1 MTYRPP
7 PVRPSNR
14 IFRVLAAC
22 GRKRQ
27 AQAFVFCIAALCA
40 AASANATPG
49 TVASKQAQAQ
59 QVLAQ
64 IQQIDDSLGAAVESY
79 NLANVRLRKIETD
92 QRENRTQL
100 KLTRKNLKVAQDSLA
115 ARLVSAYT
123 STQDNSTLSVLLGAS
138 SLDDLLNRIEA
149 VNSTSRQDAS
159 IVQQV
164 TSFKAAIQRNREQ
177 LRKAHSEQQTIVA
190 QKAAQKQRIESQ
202 LASRRQLLSSIK
214 GQIARIKAAEEVQQR
229 QLAAAARSRLGG
241 VQVPVPDGVGVSAS
255 TPEGSTVAPPNVHGG
270 VVGIAM
276 QYLGV
281 PYVWGGSSPR
291 GFDCSGFVAYVYA
304 QIGVSLPHSSYAMY
318 GMGTPVSIGQLQPG
332 DLVFFTGASHM
343 GIYIGGGQFIHAPH
357 TGDVVKISSLSE
369 SWYASAYVGAK
380 RVT

>member
-1 MTYRPP
+1 MAGAA
-7 PVRPSNR
+7 
-14 IFRVLAAC
+14 VL
-22 GRKRQ
+22 
-27 AQAFVFCIAALCA
+27 AALCA

-64 IQQIDDSLGAAVESY
+64 IQQIDDGLGAAVESY
-79 NLANVRLRKIETD
+79 NLANVQLKKIEND
-92 QRENRTQL
+92 QRENRSQL
-100 KLTRKNLKVAQDSLA
+100 KLTRANLKVAQDSLA

-123 STQDNSTLSVLLGAS
+123 STQDNTTLSVLLGAT

-164 TSFKAAIQRNREQ
+164 TSFKAAIQRHRAE
-177 LRKAHSEQQTIVA
+177 LRKAHSEQRTIVA

-202 LASRRQLLSSIK
+202 LASRRHLLSSIK
-214 GQIARIKAAEEVQQR
+214 GQIARIRAAEEAQQR
-229 QLAAAARSRLGG
+229 QLAATARSRLAG
-241 VQVPVPDGVGVSAS
+241 QQFPSAEGVGVSAS
-255 TPEGSTVAPPNVHGG
+255 TPEGSIVAPPNVHGG

-291 GFDCSGFVAYVYA
+291 GFDCSGLVVYAFA
-304 QIGVSLPHSSYAMY
+304 QIGISLPHSTYALWNV
-318 GMGTPVSIGQLQPG
+318 GSPVSRDQLQPG
-332 DLVFFTGASHM
+332 DLVFFSGLGHM

-357 TGDVVKISSLSE
+357 TGDVVKISSMSGYY
-369 SWYASAYVGAK
+369 SSNYVGAR
-380 RVT
+380 RV

>member
-1 MTYRPP
+1 
-7 PVRPSNR
+7 VRPSNR
-14 IFRVLAAC
+14 IFRVLAAG
-22 GRKRQ
+22 GRRRQ
-27 AQAFVFCIAALCA
+27 AQAFLLCIAALCA

-79 NLANVRLRKIETD
+79 NLANVQLKRIESD
-92 QRENRTQL
+92 QRENRRQL
-100 KLTRKNLKVAQDSLA
+100 KITRANLKVAQDSLA

-123 STQDNSTLSVLLGAS
+123 STQDNSTLSVLLGAT

-164 TSFKAAIQRNREQ
+164 TSFKAAVQRHRAE
-177 LRKAHSEQQTIVA
+177 LRKAHTEQRTIVA

-214 GQIARIKAAEEVQQR
+214 GEIARIKAAEQAQQR
-229 QLAAAARSRLGG
+229 QLAAAARSRLSGA
-241 VQVPVPDGVGVSAS
+241 QVPVADGLGVSAS

-270 VVGIAM
+270 VVGIARR
-276 QYLGV
+276 YLGV
-281 PYVWGGSSPR
+281 PYVWGGSTPR
-291 GFDCSGFVAYVYA
+291 GFDCSGFVAYVFA

-318 GMGTPVSIGQLQPG
+318 GMGTPVSISQLQPG

-357 TGDVVKISSLSE
+357 TGDVVKISSLSGYY
-369 SWYASAYVGAK
+369 SSNFAGA
-380 RVT
+380 RRI

>member
-1 MTYRPP
+1 
-7 PVRPSNR
+7 VRPSTQ
-14 IFRVLAAC
+14 IFRVLVAS

-27 AQAFVFCIAALCA
+27 AQAFLLCIATLCA

-64 IQQIDDSLGAAVESY
+64 IQTIDDSLGVAVESY
-79 NLANVRLRKIETD
+79 NLANVRLRKIESD
-92 QRENRTQL
+92 QRENRLQL
-100 KLTRKNLKVAQDSLA
+100 KVTRANLGIAQDSLA

-123 STQDNSTLSVLLGAS
+123 STQDNSTLSVLLGAT

-149 VNSTSRQDAS
+149 VNSTSQQDAS

-164 TSFKAAIQRNREQ
+164 TSFKAAIQRHRSE
-177 LRKAHSEQQTIVA
+177 LRRAHSEQRTIVA

-214 GQIARIKAAEEVQQR
+214 GQIERIRAAEAAQQR
-229 QLAAAARSRLGG
+229 QLAAAARSRLSGG
-241 VQVPVPDGVGVSAS
+241 IQVSLADGVGISAS

-276 QYLGV
+276 HYLGV
-281 PYVWGGSSPR
+281 RYVWGGSTPS
-291 GFDCSGFVAYVYA
+291 GFDCSGLVSYVFA
-304 QIGVSLPHSSYAMY
+304 QIGVSLPHSSYAQF
-318 GMGTPVSIGQLQPG
+318 GMGVSVSISELQPG
-332 DLVFFTGASHM
+332 DLVFFTGASHE

-357 TGDVVKISSLSE
+357 TGDVVKISSLSGYY
-369 SWYASAYVGAK
+369 SSNFAGG
-380 RVT
+380 RRI

>member
-1 MTYRPP
+1 M
-7 PVRPSNR
+7 
-14 IFRVLAAC
+14 
-22 GRKRQ
+22 
-27 AQAFVFCIAALCA
+27 AALCA

-49 TVASKQAQAQ
+49 TVGAKQAQAR

-64 IQQIDDSLGAAVESY
+64 IQQIDNSLGAAVESY
-79 NLANVRLRKIETD
+79 NLANVRLQKIESD
-92 QRENRTQL
+92 QRENRLQL
-100 KLTRKNLKVAQDSLA
+100 KLARTNLKLAQDSLA
-115 ARLVSAYT
+115 ARLVTAYT
-123 STQDNSTLSVLLGAS
+123 STQDNSTLSVLLGAT

-164 TSFKAAIQRNREQ
+164 TSFKAAIQHNREQ

-190 QKAAQKQRIESQ
+190 QKAAQKRRIESQ

-214 GQIARIKAAEEVQQR
+214 GQIARMRAAEQAQQR

-241 VQVPVPDGVGVSAS
+241 VQVPQPDGVVGVSAS
-255 TPEGSTVAPPNVHGG
+255 TPEGSTVAPPNIHGG

-276 QYLGV
+276 RYLGV

-291 GFDCSGFVAYVYA
+291 GFDCSGFVAYVFG
-304 QIGVSLPHSSYAMY
+304 QIGVSLPHSSYALY
-318 GMGTPVSIGQLQPG
+318 GMGTPVSIGDLQPG

-357 TGDVVKISSLSE
+357 TGDVVKISSMSGYY
-369 SWYASAYVGAK
+369 SSNFAGA
-380 RVT
+380 RRL

>member
-14 IFRVLAAC
+14 IFRVLAAS

-27 AQAFVFCIAALCA
+27 AQAFIFCIAALCA

-59 QVLAQ
+59 TVLAQ

-79 NLANVRLRKIETD
+79 NLANVQLKRIESD
-92 QRENRTQL
+92 QLENRRQL
-100 KLTRKNLKVAQDSLA
+100 KLTRANLKVAQDSLA

-123 STQDNSTLSVLLGAS
+123 STQDNSTLSVLLGAT
-138 SLDDLLNRIEA
+138 SLDDLLSRIEA

-164 TSFKAAIQRNREQ
+164 TSFKAAVQRNRTA
-177 LRKAHSEQQTIVA
+177 LRKAHSEQQSIVA

-214 GQIARIKAAEEVQQR
+214 GQIARIKAAEEAQQR
-229 QLAAAARSRLGG
+229 QLAAAARSRLSG
-241 VQVPVPDGVGVSAS
+241 VQVPVADGLGVSAS

-276 QYLGV
+276 RYLGV
-281 PYVWGGSSPR
+281 PYVWGGSTPR
-291 GFDCSGFVAYVYA
+291 GFDCSGFVAYVFA

-318 GMGTPVSIGQLQPG
+318 GMGTAISISALQPG

-357 TGDVVKISSLSE
+357 TGDVVKISSLSGYY
-369 SWYASAYVGAK
+369 SSNFAGA
-380 RVT
+380 RRI